1 MDVERAR
8 LLKHT
13 RELVAKGQQAEH
25 IWHAATHVEHVRPML
40 QVRSWQAHPPQSP
53 AASRTWQQPPGLEGC
68 QGARLPCC
76 AAACNLSNKIK

>member
-40 QVRSWQAHPPQSP
+40 QVSGWQSTPPPST
-53 AASRTWQQPPGLEGC
+53 AIFFKSITYL
-68 QGARLPCC
+68 
-76 AAACNLSNKIK
+76 

>member
-1 MDVERAR
+1 MQDDDARLHGRGNGEWDKQHGVDVERAR

-40 QVRSWQAHPPQSP
+40 QVRSWQSTPPQST
-53 AASRTWQQPPGLEGC
+53 AIFFISITQP
-68 QGARLPCC
+68 
-76 AAACNLSNKIK
+76 